1 MKNIKLE
8 NKAIGPLHLGMT
20 RQQTEEALNC
30 LLREWD
36 PDFDSPISQT
46 EEEWYGFEGSCV
58 RYIFGQFSALFLVHF
73 NSEGKSVCITFDSSV
88 SLYREVLFE
97 EIPVFSAEAAEVIYQ
112 LNQQHSFLC
121 DSENPQTGYH
131 YVFPQLGIDFERADS
146 ICYETASDFMGE
158 EGLDADDFSHFHLLF
173 VRLFDPNYLDALSLH
188 EAEEILPQHFIPKL
202 PNFPKAAGELFSLQ
216 IGLSKEQAEQAVAA
230 LLHTPAAQTT
240 QMGRFEQI
248 SYRSE
253 QGQICV
259 WYDQNQKSVA
269 FQTEDCPAFPVLESF
284 PQLNCL
290 QGVLES
296 LSQKDILVCNCGQF
310 VFPHF
315 GVSFSRNGE
324 HCSSL
329 TVFCPS
335 FWLSSFMLGIF

>member
-8 NKAIGPLHLGMT
+8 NKAIGSLHLGMN
-20 RQQTEEALNC
+20 RQQTEDVLNR

-58 RYIFGQFSALFLVHF
+58 RYIFGRFSALFLVHF

-97 EIPVFSAEAAEVIYQ
+97 EIPVFSAEADEVIHK

-131 YVFPQLGIDFERADS
+131 YVFPQLGIGFERADS
-146 ICYETASDFMGE
+146 ICYETVSDFMGE

-173 VRLFDPNYLDALSLH
+173 VRLFDPNYLDALCFRES
-188 EAEEILPQHFIPKL
+188 EEILPQHFIPKL
-202 PNFPKAAGELFSLQ
+202 PNFPEATDELFSLK
-216 IGLSKEQAEQAVAA
+216 IGRSKEQTEQAVIS
-230 LLHTPAAQTT
+230 LLHTPTVQTT

-259 WYDQNQKSVA
+259 WYDENQRSVA
-269 FQTEDCPAFPVLESF
+269 FQTEACPAFPILESF

-310 VFPHF
+310 SFPHF
-315 GVSFSRNGE
+315 GVSFYQTGE
-324 HCSSL
+324 NCSSL
-329 TVFCPS
+329 AVFCPS